1 MKTLSIEK
9 LYSKEDIDRQSASY
23 SQAAAEFEREFGIK
37 PTAFFSAPG
46 RTEVGGNHTDH
57 NLGCVLA
64 AGVSLDIIA
73 AAAPTDDGFITI
85 KSEGFPIDKIDLSD
99 TDVKEADK
107 NTSAALIRGMAAGF
121 AQGGHAV
128 GGFRAYCTSEVL
140 QGSGLS
146 SSAAYEVLVG
156 TILNGL
162 YNGGDVSD
170 VEVAK
175 IAQYAENVHF
185 GKPSGLMDQMASS
198 VGGLITIDFKDKD
211 DPVIRSIDFDF
222 AQSGHKL
229 CIVDTKGDHADL
241 TLDYAA
247 IPAEMK
253 AVAGVFGK
261 RVLRELSREELIAE
275 SRQVRRKCG
284 DRAYLRALHFFDE
297 NERVIEMTKA
307 LESGETEAFLRLVNE
322 SGMSSLCWLQN
333 IFPCS
338 QPQAQ
343 GLSVA
348 LYAAKRILGTKG
360 ACRVHGGGFA
370 GTVQAFVPFELLDRF
385 KAEMQMLFGDD
396 CCHVLDIRN
405 VGGAEIDMGGI
416 V

>member
-9 LYSKEDIDRQSASY
+9 LYSKEDIDRQSARY
-23 SQAAAEFEREFGIK
+23 AQAAAEFEREFGIK

-73 AAAPTDDGFITI
+73 AVAPTDDGFITI
-85 KSEGFPIDKIDLSD
+85 KSEGFPIDKVNLAD

-121 AQGGHAV
+121 THGGHAV

-162 YNGGDVSD
+162 YNGGDVTD

-229 CIVDTKGDHADL
+229 CIVDTKGSHADL
-241 TLDYAA
+241 TPEYAA
-247 IPAEMK
+247 IPPEMK
-253 AVAGVFGK
+253 SVAEHFGK
-261 RVLRELSREELIAE
+261 SVLREISKADVMDNIA
-275 SRQVRRKCG
+275 VLRKECG
-284 DRAYLRALHFFDE
+284 DRAVLRALHYFDE
-297 NERVIEMTKA
+297 NQRIGRQAEA
-307 LESGETEAFLRLVNE
+307 LEKGDFSDFLHLITE
-322 SGMSSLCWLQN
+322 SGNSSLAYLQN
-333 IFPCS
+333 IF
-338 QPQAQ
+338 AAVNVREQ
-343 GLSVA
+343 GLTVA
-348 LYAAKRILGTKG
+348 LYLAKQVLSGEG

-370 GTVQAFVPFELLDRF
+370 GTIQAFVPDHKLEKFRTEMDRV
-385 KAEMQMLFGDD
+385 FGEGA
-396 CCHVLDIRN
+396 CHVLTIRN
-405 VGGAEIDMGGI
+405 CGGTKVLFEA
-416 V
+416 

>member
-9 LYSKEDIDRQSASY
+9 LYSKEDIDRQSARY
-23 SQAAAEFEREFGIK
+23 AQAAAEFEREFGIK

-73 AAAPTDDGFITI
+73 AVAPTDDGFITI
-85 KSEGFPIDKIDLSD
+85 KSEGFPIDRIDLSD

-121 AQGGHAV
+121 KQGGHSV

-229 CIVDTKGDHADL
+229 CIVDTKGSHADL
-241 TLDYAA
+241 TPEYAA
-247 IPAEMK
+247 IPPEMK
-253 AVAGVFGK
+253 SVAEHFGK
-261 RVLRELSREELIAE
+261 SVLREISKADVMDNIA
-275 SRQVRRKCG
+275 VLRKECG
-284 DRAYLRALHFFDE
+284 DRAVLRALHYFDE
-297 NERVIEMTKA
+297 NERVGKQAEA
-307 LESGETEAFLRLVNE
+307 LEKGDFSDFLRLITE
-322 SGMSSLCWLQN
+322 SGNSSLAYLQN
-333 IFPCS
+333 IF
-338 QPQAQ
+338 AAVNVREQ
-343 GLSVA
+343 GLTVA
-348 LYAAKRILGTKG
+348 LYLAKQVLSGEG

-370 GTVQAFVPFELLDRF
+370 GTIQAFVPDHKLEKFRTEMDRV
-385 KAEMQMLFGDD
+385 FGEGA
-396 CCHVLDIRN
+396 CHVLTIRN
-405 VGGAEIDMGGI
+405 CGGTKVLFEA
-416 V
+416 